1 MTLWHGD
8 AMERTYRVLTQ
19 DCDFERVFR
28 RLEQDGLFQ
37 AFDCEWEE
45 PDFPRWMAHCRRPDV
60 LLLEGCIDGMPAG
73 LLKLIPFMARTR
85 CGEIGVV
92 AYRDFFRHAA
102 WLSRGAYLW
111 CFEHMDCACLVGRVA
126 APNRHALAM
135 APAVGFREL
144 CRIPQMCWHG
154 GKQKFVDGV
163 MMLAT
168 PETVQQAEV

>member
-1 MTLWHGD
+1 MIPWHGD

-28 RLEQDGLFQ
+28 RLEQDGLFW

-102 WLSRGAYLW
+102 WLSS
-111 CFEHMDCACLVGRVA
+111 
-126 APNRHALAM
+126 
-135 APAVGFREL
+135 
-144 CRIPQMCWHG
+144 Q
-154 GKQKFVDGV
+154 
-163 MMLAT
+163 
-168 PETVQQAEV
+168 